1 MSAAQ
6 IYSEIARFLSSP
18 DPGVLC
24 IKGAWGVGKTY
35 AWNTILR
42 QCQAD
47 KHVSLNMYSYVS
59 LFGLSSITEVKNAIV
74 EKGVDSR
81 AKRFP
86 DMNSYQDAF
95 DLMMK
100 GVRRGGGFASLL
112 PQTRS
117 YAEGVQRLMY
127 TFMSPR
133 IICIDDLERAGS
145 GLTAK
150 DILGL
155 ASNLNEERRCKVAI
169 LLNDEML
176 KGENQNEFRSQL
188 EKVADVT
195 LNFDLTPE
203 EAADIAV
210 GKGTLFCESLKRNS
224 IKLGLVNIRVIRKA
238 EYFLRTLQEILSDV
252 DQRVL
257 NQAAHTITIACFAKF
272 QPDIAPS
279 LGEIISFNPFEGLAD
294 DAAEE
299 PQEEVE
305 QDTRQ
310 IIRNYGITHID
321 EFDRQLIDGVN
332 KGLFDREEVRRKGDA
347 VNKNL
352 KKGDMTEEYSRAW
365 ELFRSSFSDNQQELL
380 ETLDRVT
387 RTNVT
392 VVDPPN
398 LNSVVKLFRRL
409 GDNGRADN
417 LVEFYVSARGD
428 EDIFDLEAYEAF
440 NKVDDSGIRSAFME
454 KMIPMGSSDPLM
466 SIRKIGEKQSWS
478 DVDEDVL
485 YSLSADD
492 FYDIFKRETGD
503 ALGECLMAVR
513 YLRRVRNLEE
523 KMVSVR
529 SKMQDALVRI
539 ADETP
544 LNKFRVEA
552 LLS

>member
-1 MSAAQ
+1 
-6 IYSEIARFLSSP
+6 
-18 DPGVLC
+18 
-24 IKGAWGVGKTY
+24 
-35 AWNTILR
+35 
-42 QCQAD
+42 
-47 KHVSLNMYSYVS
+47 MYSYVS